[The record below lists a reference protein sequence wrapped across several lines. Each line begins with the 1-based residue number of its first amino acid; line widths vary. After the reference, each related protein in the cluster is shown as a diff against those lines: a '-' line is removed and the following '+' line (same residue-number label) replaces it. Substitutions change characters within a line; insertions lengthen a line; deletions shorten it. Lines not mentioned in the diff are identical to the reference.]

1 MNKILAVLVLA
12 LYVCGCTRKEAAA
25 DRPLLM
31 VSIEPQKW
39 ILEQLVGDDYAIGTM
54 LDRGANPETFDPS
67 MEKRLQADK
76 ATAYFSTGAF
86 PFEESLAKSLPD
98 RTRIVNTSDGI
109 EPIYGTHSHTHNHTS
124 GHSHGHDCDHHGE
137 AADPHMW
144 TSLKNARI
152 IARNMA
158 EALAD
163 LDSAEAAT
171 VNRRLATLE
180 QRLDSID
187 KATANRLEGA
197 SRSFAIWH
205 PSLSYY
211 ARDYGLNQI
220 AVGQESK
227 EMPAG
232 QVRQVIDNARN
243 ANVKVF
249 FFQKEYDNRQAESI
263 NSAIGSRMITIDP
276 LAYDWL
282 GQIELITNEIARP

>member
-1 MNKILAVLVLA
+1 M
-12 LYVCGCTRKEAAA
+12 
-25 DRPLLM
+25 LM

-109 EPIYGTHSHTHNHTS
+109 EPIYGTHSHTHNHTF

>member
-163 LDSAEAAT
+163 LDPAEAAT

-187 KATANRLEGA
+187 KATADRLEGA

-263 NSAIGSRMITIDP
+263 KSAIGSRMITIDP

>member
-98 RTRIVNTSDGI
+98 GTRIVNTSDGI

-163 LDSAEAAT
+163 LDPAEAAT

-187 KATANRLEGA
+187 KATADRLEGA

>member
-98 RTRIVNTSDGI
+98 GTRIVNTSDGI

-232 QVRQVIDNARN
+232 QVRQVIDNARD

>member
-98 RTRIVNTSDGI
+98 RTRIVNTSEGI

-163 LDSAEAAT
+163 LDPAEAAT

-187 KATANRLEGA
+187 KATADRLEGA

>member
-163 LDSAEAAT
+163 LDPAEAAT

>member
-12 LYVCGCTRKEAAA
+12 LSVCGCTRKEAAA
-25 DRPLLM
+25 YRPLLM

-98 RTRIVNTSDGI
+98 GTRIVNTSDGI

-232 QVRQVIDNARN
+232 QVRQVIDNARD

>member
-54 LDRGANPETFDPS
+54 LDRGANPETVDPS

-163 LDSAEAAT
+163 LDPAEAAT

-187 KATANRLEGA
+187 KATADLLEGA

>member
-25 DRPLLM
+25 DKPLLM

-39 ILEQLVGDDYAIGTM
+39 ILEQLAGDDYAIGTM

-86 PFEESLAKSLPD
+86 PFEESLAQSLPKGA
-98 RTRIVNTSDGI
+98 RIVNTSDGI
-109 EPIYGTHSHTHNHTS
+109 EPIYGTHSHTHHTS
-124 GHSHGHDCDHHGE
+124 GHTHGHDCDHHGE

-163 LDSAEAAT
+163 LDSAGAAT

-232 QVRQVIDNARN
+232 QVRQVIDNARD

>member
-124 GHSHGHDCDHHGE
+124 DHTHGHDCDHHGE

-232 QVRQVIDNARN
+232 QVRQVIDNARD

>member
-12 LYVCGCTRKEAAA
+12 LSVCGCTRKEAAA

-98 RTRIVNTSDGI
+98 GTRIVNTSDGI

-144 TSLKNARI
+144 TSLKIGR
-152 IARNMA
+152 
-158 EALAD
+158 
-163 LDSAEAAT
+163 
-171 VNRRLATLE
+171 
-180 QRLDSID
+180 
-187 KATANRLEGA
+187 A
-197 SRSFAIWH
+197 SCRE
-205 PSLSYY
+205 
-211 ARDYGLNQI
+211 RG
-220 AVGQESK
+220 
-227 EMPAG
+227 
-232 QVRQVIDNARN
+232 
-243 ANVKVF
+243 
-249 FFQKEYDNRQAESI
+249 
-263 NSAIGSRMITIDP
+263 
-276 LAYDWL
+276 
-282 GQIELITNEIARP
+282 

>member
-124 GHSHGHDCDHHGE
+124 GHSRGHDCDHHGE

>member
-98 RTRIVNTSDGI
+98 GTRIVNTSDGI

-187 KATANRLEGA
+187 KATADRLEGA

>member
-187 KATANRLEGA
+187 KATADRLEGA

>member
-12 LYVCGCTRKEAAA
+12 LSVCGCTRKEAAA

-98 RTRIVNTSDGI
+98 GTRIVNTSDGI

-163 LDSAEAAT
+163 LDPAEAAT

-232 QVRQVIDNARN
+232 QVRQVIDNARD

>member
-98 RTRIVNTSDGI
+98 GTRIVNTSDGI

>member
-1 MNKILAVLVLA
+1 MGVVVDVVGAVAV
-12 LYVCGCTRKEAAA
+12 VAAA
-25 DRPLLM
+25 FGAVAELHAGVVLIGDAADGALMQISPPFPQLLLGLFE
-31 VSIEPQKW
+31 VDGLGGGPPFGLGEE
-39 ILEQLVGDDYAIGTM
+39 ILEVRPEEDEVVQNRHHRQQRGDAG
-54 LDRGANPETFDPS
+54 RH
-67 MEKRLQADK
+67 RQ
-76 ATAYFSTGAF
+76 
-86 PFEESLAKSLPD
+86 
-98 RTRIVNTSDGI
+98 
-109 EPIYGTHSHTHNHTS
+109 
-124 GHSHGHDCDHHGE
+124 HGDHHGE

>member
-163 LDSAEAAT
+163 LDPAEAAT

-232 QVRQVIDNARN
+232 QVRQVIDNARD

>member
-163 LDSAEAAT
+163 LDPAEAAT

-187 KATANRLEGA
+187 KATADRLEGA

-263 NSAIGSRMITIDP
+263 NSAIGSRMIK
-276 LAYDWL
+276 
-282 GQIELITNEIARP
+282 IELITNEIARP

>member
-137 AADPHMW
+137 ATDPHMW

-163 LDSAEAAT
+163 LDPAEAAT

-187 KATANRLEGA
+187 KATADRLEGA

>member
-1 MNKILAVLVLA
+1 
-12 LYVCGCTRKEAAA
+12 
-25 DRPLLM
+25 M

-39 ILEQLVGDDYAIGTM
+39 ILEQLAGDDYAIGTM

-163 LDSAEAAT
+163 LDPAEAAT

-187 KATANRLEGA
+187 KATADRLEGA

-232 QVRQVIDNARN
+232 QVRQVIDNARD

>member
-232 QVRQVIDNARN
+232 QVRQVIDNARD